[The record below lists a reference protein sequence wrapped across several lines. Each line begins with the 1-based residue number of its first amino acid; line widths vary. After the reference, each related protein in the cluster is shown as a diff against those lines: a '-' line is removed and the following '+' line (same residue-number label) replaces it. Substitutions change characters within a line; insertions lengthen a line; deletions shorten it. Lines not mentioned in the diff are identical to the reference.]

1 LSNLVAILR
10 LQLFVYRDLLAW
22 LDNPFEGPAAL
33 AQGDFRQLALER
45 TK

>member
-10 LQLFVYRDLLAW
+10 LQLFVDRDLLAW
-22 LDNPFEGPAAL
+22 LDNPFEGPPAL
-33 AQGDFRQLALER
+33 AQGGFRQFALER